1 MGLAMCAGS
10 ASMTN
15 EHMCAMSARGM
26 VDIHIESHARL
37 APRARKKESKYVT
50 CKTTVIELY

>member
-1 MGLAMCAGS
+1 MGLAMCDGS

-26 VDIHIESHARL
+26 VDIHIESHRL
-37 APRARKKESKYVT
+37 GWRRARGKRNQSMSLAK
-50 CKTTVIELY
+50 LL